1 MIGFHDLLDPLRQR
15 QLADIRNQIY
25 QTGRGG
31 LSVGSTGL
39 RPSGAQGLMG
49 ANPELEAYYNAIAQ
63 QNAQLAT
70 QAQQAGI
77 VSPQVLLLPLCSN

>member
-1 MIGFHDLLDPLRQR
+1 MKLGAGYLAQTPEQVAQDYLSKQYELLDPSRQR
-15 QLADIRNQIY
+15 QLAGIRNQNF

-49 ANPELEAYYNAIAQ
+49 ANPELEA
-63 QNAQLAT
+63 
-70 QAQQAGI
+70 
-77 VSPQVLLLPLCSN
+77 